1 MDNKYFS
8 TNCCLASTHH
18 NHRLSESGLTT
29 MSNHT
34 WVEAVAELE
43 DSVRHLDLYLSLTI
57 MENYFLF
64 PAVCT
69 STVSKAMKL
78 PLDNAYLVILKP
90 MNNSDCFTCSSFAIS
105 LF

>member
-18 NHRLSESGLTT
+18 IHLLSVESGLTP

-43 DSVRHLDLYLSLTI
+43 DSVRHHDLYLSLTI
-57 MENYFLF
+57 MENYFIF

-69 STVSKAMKL
+69 STVNKEAMKL
-78 PLDNAYLVILKP
+78 PLDDGCI
-90 MNNSDCFTCSSFAIS
+90 
-105 LF
+105 

>member
-18 NHRLSESGLTT
+18 NHHLSESGLTN

-43 DSVRHLDLYLSLTI
+43 DSVRHHDLYLSLTI
-57 MENYFLF
+57 MENYFSF
-64 PAVCT
+64 SYFSFSCT

-90 MNNSDCFTCSSFAIS
+90 MNNSASHVPH
-105 LF
+105 LQ